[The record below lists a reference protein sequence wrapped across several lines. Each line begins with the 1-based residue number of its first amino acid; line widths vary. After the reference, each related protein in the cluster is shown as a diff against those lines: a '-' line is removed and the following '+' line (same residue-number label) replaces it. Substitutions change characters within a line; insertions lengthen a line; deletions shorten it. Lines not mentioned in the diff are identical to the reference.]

1 MVGRSKRP
9 YFFFFFA
16 VFLTIFLAMM
26 FLFLCWLRPCR
37 VISEWVTRA
46 RASLKLCLTAQAR
59 NTNARGIFSRSGV
72 PDLKQENCRAR

>member
-26 FLFLCWLRPCR
+26 FLFLCWLRPGR
-37 VISEWVTRA
+37 VIS
-46 RASLKLCLTAQAR
+46 
-59 NTNARGIFSRSGV
+59 
-72 PDLKQENCRAR
+72 